1 MPTVEL
7 IGMVSKQLITCSLAV
22 PGNHLHGS
30 GEGIKGIIWSSPCW
44 RSPGYHW
51 GGLLVSRRGGLDA
64 V

>member
-1 MPTVEL
+1 
-7 IGMVSKQLITCSLAV
+7 MVSKQLITCSLAV
-22 PGNHLHGS
+22 PGNYLHGS
-30 GEGIKGIIWSSPCW
+30 GEGIKGFVWSSPRW